1 MKKQSNFQA
10 YCRALWDEPIN
21 KVFAV
26 LEIVGF
32 VTAAALVIDDWGEAA
47 ATLFFVAA
55 LFCGSYLTFQKQREA
70 IAKLQQ
76 ALIDIAP
83 DVVPMPLETPS
94 YGAPVTLHIRNE
106 GKSPARNISIK
117 MNHRDAIFSAKKGTL
132 KPDENAFLEL
142 KGSLIATVNSR
153 VGVRRR
159 MANDPT
165 ILICEFSTP
174 SGVTYIRQWEC
185 EWGAEWTL
193 KKSY

>member
-1 MKKQSNFQA
+1 MKKQSDFQA
-10 YCRALWDEPIN
+10 FCRALWEEPVN

-32 VTAAALVIDDWGEAA
+32 VGAAVMVFDDLGEAA
-47 ATLFFVAA
+47 AALLFVAV
-55 LFCGSYLTFQKQREA
+55 FVWGNYLIFKKQQA
-70 IAKLQQ
+70 TIVKLQR
-76 ALIDIAP
+76 ALVDTAP
-83 DVVPMPLETPS
+83 DIVPMPLKTPS

-174 SGVTYIRQWEC
+174 SGVTYTKQWEC
-185 EWGAEWTL
+185 EWGGEWTL